1 MRYQRRN
8 TPWLIVMGLMVLLAL
23 TATGVS
29 ALAPLF
35 QVGVVAALLVAV
47 AGSFRG
53 NGIRRIQPRTIQR
66 AAQSPLTVMRMSPAA
81 REATD
86 RARRRG
92 ELTPPGISVMDV
104 GLITSA
110 STPEGMVMRRSRAI
124 SLDDDGARPYLT
136 INVAPQAAERQTVI
150 RFEIIDQNGD
160 TQYVH
165 EMKTYLR
172 DGDMNLLADTH
183 LPLSGNSKLTG
194 AGDWDLRVS
203 MDGATLGML
212 SFTASPSI
220 RERERMLRG
229 ESPVERLQ
237 ILDEVEDSPVSL
249 NDLMQS
255 SKRRGS

>member
-8 TPWLIVMGLMVLLAL
+8 TPWLIMLGLMVLLAL
-23 TATGVS
+23 TASV
-29 ALAPLF
+29 APLAPLF

-47 AGSFRG
+47 AGSFTG
-53 NGIRRIQPRTIQR
+53 GIRRIQPRAVQR
-66 AAQSPLTVMRMSPAA
+66 AAQSPLTIMRMSPAA
-81 REATD
+81 REATE
-86 RARRRG
+86 RARRLG
-92 ELTPPGISVMDV
+92 GLTPLGISVMDV
-104 GLITSA
+104 GLITSI

-136 INVAPQAAERQTVI
+136 INVAPDAAERQTVV

-220 RERERMLRG
+220 RERQRMLRG
-229 ESPVERLQ
+229 EDAVERLQ
-237 ILDEVEDSPVSL
+237 TIDEVDDSPVSL

>member
-23 TATGVS
+23 TAT
-29 ALAPLF
+29 LAPLSPVF
-35 QVGVVAALLVAV
+35 QVGVVAALLVAI

-53 NGIRRIQPRTIQR
+53 GIRRIQPRTVQR
-66 AAQSPLTVMRMSPAA
+66 AAQYPLTKMRMSPAA

-86 RARRRG
+86 RARRFG
-92 ELTPPGISVMDV
+92 EFVPPGISVMDI

-110 STPEGMVMRRSRAI
+110 STPEGMVMRRSRAV

-136 INVAPQAAERQTVI
+136 ITVAPEAAERQTLL
-150 RFEIIDQNGD
+150 RFEIIDQNGE

-183 LPLSGNSKLTG
+183 LPLTGNTRLTG

-203 MDGATLGML
+203 MDGATLGLL
-212 SFTASPSI
+212 SFSVAPSI
-220 RERERMLRG
+220 RERARKLRG
-229 ESPVERLQ
+229 EDAAERLQ
-237 ILDEVEDSPVSL
+237 VVDEVEDSPISL

-255 SKRRGS
+255 SKRRG

>member
-8 TPWLIVMGLMVLLAL
+8 TPWLIMLGLMVLLAL
-23 TATGVS
+23 TATGAS

-47 AGSFRG
+47 AGSFTG
-53 NGIRRIQPRTIQR
+53 GIRRIQPRAVQR
-66 AAQSPLTVMRMSPAA
+66 AAQSPLTIMRMSPAA

-86 RARRRG
+86 RARRLG
-92 ELTPPGISVMDV
+92 GLTPPGISVMDV

-136 INVAPQAAERQTVI
+136 INVAPEAAERQTVV

-203 MDGATLGML
+203 LDGITLGML

-220 RERERMLRG
+220 RERQRMLRG
-229 ESPVERLQ
+229 EDAVERLQ
-237 ILDEVEDSPVSL
+237 TVDEVDDSPVSL